1 MSRPRIIVLVGLPG
15 SGKSYWANEQKL
27 PVLSSDAIREML
39 TGDASNQNANRIV
52 FGVLR
57 SLLIARIKAGAPV
70 TCVDTT
76 ALTPWERRSFLRLA
90 ELWDCEI
97 EAVFFDVPLEVCK
110 ARNQARHRVVPESVM
125 DRFAARLRPPSVDE
139 GFARVTVVR

>member
-15 SGKSYWANEQKL
+15 SGKSYWAKEQNL

-39 TGDASNQNANRIV
+39 TGDAANQNANRVV

-76 ALTPWERRSFLRLA
+76 ALTRRERRSFVRIA
-90 ELWDCEI
+90 EMWDCEI
-97 EAVFFDVPLEVCK
+97 EAVFFDVPLDVCK
-110 ARNQARHRVVPESVM
+110 ARNDARRRIVPQDVM
-125 DRFAARLRPPSVDE
+125 ERFAARLRPPSMDE
-139 GFARVTVVR
+139 GFSRVTVVR

>member
-1 MSRPRIIVLVGLPG
+1 MGLPG

-76 ALTPWERRSFLRLA
+76 ALTPRERRSFVRLA

>member
-1 MSRPRIIVLVGLPG
+1 VSRPRIIVLVGLPG

-76 ALTPWERRSFLRLA
+76 ALTPRERRSFVRLA

>member
-76 ALTPWERRSFLRLA
+76 ALTPRERRSFVRLA